1 MAGSEEQEESA
12 AEEKIEKVQMD
23 GFAHEKISKVLQL
36 RDPSGLDGDE
46 FDPIAYINEKFP
58 DENSLGPLE
67 GGDLTNFLANCGAQL
82 KSLRENVST
91 AIRDDA
97 IHRMQTGEAIS
108 EAQISI
114 KELFDK
120 IKSIK
125 SKAEE
130 SERMVQAI
138 CQDIRKLDR
147 AKTTLSKTIN
157 TVRKLHMLM
166 SAVHQLRTF
175 TDSRTYDRA
184 ADLVSVVKDFFEY
197 FETLFKSFT
206 DIPQIQNLR
215 LEVDGLRAELKKR
228 IFEDFRR
235 FDPTRAD
242 AFSEAAA
249 LDKLRNACK
258 VVERLDPVVKEEL
271 ADWMADS
278 QLEAY
283 WQIFRPGSESAGLE
297 VAERRFA
304 WLKRKLMKFEE
315 GWEKIFPNHWNLSG
329 ILCKKFCDITAEH
342 FREVITRS
350 NKSDP
355 HFVENLVASLQQCV
369 KFEAQMQK
377 QWSLPVQ
384 NEIKA
389 LYKQHGLYAE
399 EEVESADMTEA
410 ERIKRDY
417 RRKQVQEM
425 EKQLKTKGDQ
435 MKAEAIIFEGALT
448 SAFTDHMHH
457 YVALER
463 SNLEE
468 VISRVRGETLW
479 RIPSVDRVPEYSR
492 HSGADDVLLYI
503 RKSIIRCEKLKHAPT
518 LFSVFG
524 EYRYG
529 LIQFANALGRFCKE
543 PNDSSK
549 YVSPEQAISDMI
561 SVIVIAN
568 TAEYVAETLE
578 GLETKV
584 KRTLGDEYS
593 EKVNLSDVKE
603 ENYEELCIKGLQN
616 AIAFFM
622 QAVEP
627 DLNRLPSNRSWDT
640 LEEAGEESL
649 FVKKLREA
657 CRLVTIA
664 HDLVSDNYRG
674 FFDNNISKSILHA
687 VIVAIFRIKRINT
700 FGARQLQID
709 LQAIKKILLEL
720 PTLSSGEKLRV
731 SNTFKK
737 YINKEIQRLEALVK
751 TVGTPK
757 EGLIQIFQDLLPKGN
772 YQDLSRICEMQ
783 GLPAKERQL
792 VISKYNNIVPS
803 AEQNSPV
810 IPAATNEQRWWSGL
824 TL

>member
-1 MAGSEEQEESA
+1 MAGSEERESA
-12 AEEKIEKVQMD
+12 ATDQKIEQVDVQ
-23 GFAHEKISKVLQL
+23 GFAHDKIAQVLQL
-36 RDPSGLDGDE
+36 NDQTGLDGDE
-46 FDPIAYINEKFP
+46 FDPIAYINDKFP

-82 KSLRENVST
+82 KTLKEGVSS

-97 IHRMQTGEAIS
+97 IHRMQTGEAIA
-108 EAQISI
+108 EAQTSI

-138 CQDIRKLDR
+138 CQDIRKLDW

-184 ADLVSVVKDFFEY
+184 ADLVSVVKDFFAY
-197 FETLFKSFT
+197 FETFA

-215 LEVDGLRAELKKR
+215 SEVDKAREELKKCV
-228 IFEDFRR
+228 FEDFRR
-235 FDPTRAD
+235 FDPTRVD
-242 AFSEAAA
+242 AFSERAAM
-249 LDKLRNACK
+249 DKLRNACK
-258 VVERLDPVVKEEL
+258 VVERLDPAVKDEL
-271 ADWMADS
+271 TDWMANS
-278 QLEAY
+278 QFEVYRA
-283 WQIFRPGSESAGLE
+283 IFGPESDDGGL
-297 VAERRFA
+297 ADTGRRFK
-304 WLKRKLMKFEE
+304 WLERHLKKFEQ
-315 GWEKIFPNHWNLSG
+315 GWEKIFPTHWNVSG

-342 FREVITRS
+342 FRYVIANS
-350 NKSDP
+350 NKNTP
-355 HFVENLVASLQQCV
+355 NFVENLVAALQKCV

-377 QWSLPVQ
+377 QWSLPVH
-384 NEIKA
+384 NEIKD
-389 LYKQHGLYAE
+389 LYRQHGLLDE
-399 EEVESADMTEA
+399 EDVDSADISDA
-410 ERIKRDY
+410 ERIKRNY
-417 RRKQVQEM
+417 RKEQVKKM
-425 EKQLKTKGDQ
+425 EEQIKSSRGATDV
-435 MKAEAIIFEGALT
+435 EAIQFEGALT

-468 VISRVRGETLW
+468 VISRVSGDTLW
-479 RIPSVDRVPEYSR
+479 RIPSLDRIPEYSR

-503 RKSIIRCEKLKHAPT
+503 RKSIIRCEKLKHGPT

-529 LIQFANALGRFCKE
+529 LIQFSNVLGRFCKE
-543 PNDSSK
+543 PSDSSK
-549 YVSPEQAISDMI
+549 SISTEHAMSDMI

-578 GLETKV
+578 GLETKI
-584 KRTLGDEYS
+584 KTTLGDGYS
-593 EKVNLSDVKE
+593 DKVNLADVKE
-603 ENYEELCIKGLQN
+603 ENYEEICIKGLQN
-616 AIAFFM
+616 AIAFVM
-622 QAVEP
+622 QAVET
-627 DLNRLPSNRSWDT
+627 DLNRLPTQRNWDT
-640 LEEAGEESL
+640 LEELGDQSP
-649 FVKKLREA
+649 FVKKLQEI
-657 CRLVTIA
+657 CERLVTIA
-664 HDLVSDNYRG
+664 HDLVSDNYRA

-687 VIVAIFRIKRINT
+687 VIVAIFKIKRINT
-700 FGARQLQID
+700 HGARQLQID
-709 LQAIKKILLEL
+709 LQVIKKVLLNL

-737 YINKEIQRLEALVK
+737 YINKEIAKLEALVK

-757 EGLIQIFQDLLPKGN
+757 DNLIDIFQTLLPKGSF
-772 YQDLSRICEMQ
+772 QDLSRICEMQ
-783 GLPAKERQL
+783 GLSSKERQTI
-792 VISKYNNIVPS
+792 ISRYNNVLSS
-803 AEQNSPV
+803 ADQNAPI
-810 IPAATNEQRWWSGL
+810 IPESNSETRWWSSL